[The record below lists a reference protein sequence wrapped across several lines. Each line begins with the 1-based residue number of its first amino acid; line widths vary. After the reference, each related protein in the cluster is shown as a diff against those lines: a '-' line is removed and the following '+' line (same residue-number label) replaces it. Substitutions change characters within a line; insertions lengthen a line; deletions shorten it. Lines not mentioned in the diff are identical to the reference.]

1 MLTLCCR
8 LSLKSLY
15 LASEVLQKARTCWFA
30 TAQVLGRTTYHLR
43 SEWVLCLVPWS
54 DSFVAAFNFN
64 RISITTKI
72 ITDRYSVPFA
82 CLCWFVHISSLSGA
96 IDQSNSCF
104 SSTLAGQLH
113 LNCHHWIV
121 DPPIIVIEITLRS
134 VLASKDFL
142 ARFGCDSSAYPS
154 HIFSDKIWELLILLK
169 SYWLPLQLCRWA
181 LLR

>member
-1 MLTLCCR
+1 MRSDSISCPYLSMLTLCCR

-15 LASEVLQKARTCWFA
+15 LASEVLQKARTCWSA
-30 TAQVLGRTTYHLR
+30 TAQVLGRITYHLR

-82 CLCWFVHISSLSGA
+82 CLCWFFHISSLSGA

-104 SSTLAGQLH
+104 SSTLAGQLD

-121 DPPIIVIEITLRS
+121 DPPNHRHRDYPWQPDEQLWPPFVQLAHIEWLCACFGTRLYPTL
-134 VLASKDFL
+134 K
-142 ARFGCDSSAYPS
+142 Y
-154 HIFSDKIWELLILLK
+154 LL
-169 SYWLPLQLCRWA
+169 Q
-181 LLR
+181 

>member
-15 LASEVLQKARTCWFA
+15 LASEVLQKARTCWSA

-82 CLCWFVHISSLSGA
+82 CLCWFFHISSLSGA

-121 DPPIIVIEITLRS
+121 DPPNHRHR
-134 VLASKDFL
+134 D
-142 ARFGCDSSAYPS
+142 YPS
-154 HIFSDKIWELLILLK
+154 LCAGVQGFSCSFWMWFHRRPF
-169 SYWLPLQLCRWA
+169 SYFQRQN
-181 LLR
+181 LRVVNSS